1 MVNRF
6 MDLASR
12 RRCQPNQVL
21 SDACSD
27 LRHEEA
33 RGMKPIEHPGTVVN
47 TSFIEPPIDVR
58 CNRKS
63 KFATNSF
70 PDDALR
76 RGDILIFGSCN
87 GIVSVER
94 QYIPAYLAGMRLV
107 CYAALA
113 AAIIEGIIFASLSL
127 L

>member
-1 MVNRF
+1 MK
-6 MDLASR
+6 SIE
-12 RRCQPNQVL
+12 QPGCVIDTPL
-21 SDACSD
+21 
-27 LRHEEA
+27 
-33 RGMKPIEHPGTVVN
+33 V
-47 TSFIEPPIDVR
+47 EPPIDLG

-63 KFATNSF
+63 EFATNSF

-76 RGDILIFGSCN
+76 RGDTLIFGSCN

-94 QYIPAYLAGMRLV
+94 QHIPAYLAGMRLV

>member
-1 MVNRF
+1 
-6 MDLASR
+6 
-12 RRCQPNQVL
+12 
-21 SDACSD
+21 
-27 LRHEEA
+27 
-33 RGMKPIEHPGTVVN
+33 MKPIEHPDTVIN
-47 TSFIEPPIDVR
+47 TSFVEPSIDVG

-63 KFATNSF
+63 EFATNSF

-94 QYIPAYLAGMRLV
+94 KYIPAHLAGMRLG

-113 AAIIEGIIFASLSL
+113 AAIIEGIIFAALSL